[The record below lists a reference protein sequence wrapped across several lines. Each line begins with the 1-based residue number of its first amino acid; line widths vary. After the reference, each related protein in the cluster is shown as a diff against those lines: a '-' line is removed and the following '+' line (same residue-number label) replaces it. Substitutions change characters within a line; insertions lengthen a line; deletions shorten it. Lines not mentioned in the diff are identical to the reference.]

1 MASFQGLEEVL
12 ELQKACVSVNL
23 GLFLKPIVQIG
34 FSIGEL
40 SDRNQNAAML
50 PYCKMFIC
58 LVQVIFGSA
67 HPPAVQWKDRLSLGN
82 GFHLAIRQVGVRGV
96 FLQPKLFE
104 R

>member
-1 MASFQGLEEVL
+1 M
-12 ELQKACVSVNL
+12 
-23 GLFLKPIVQIG
+23 QIG

-50 PYCKMFIC
+50 PYSNFSFC

-67 HPPAVQWKDRLSLGN
+67 RPAVQWKDRLSLGN